1 MITQEPSILII
12 EDNVSVRNGLQLKL
26 LERGF
31 YAEGVESIAGGKN
44 TLAEKGENFDVILI
58 DMRLDHYEDS
68 KNNIGVLGADLVIE
82 FFKKNA
88 SKRDFQKPEPIILSG
103 FRDEEFYQKALQ
115 LGAATYL
122 VKPTPSEVVI
132 RHLRAL
138 AIKRLLSNNVD
149 LVDEIEN
156 IVLKSRD
163 EAALYDNLCSSILG
177 EVFSACLGSPF
188 ILLLTQFDNLFP
200 LVTKNCAGGDEDFP
214 VGEDDI
220 YKELLFL
227 MYRNSNVSSKPFV
240 LNDEEFEL
248 LKKRKSSLSDAQIN
262 RLKGA
267 AFISLPLAGNFRL
280 SIGILE
286 SNNEYSEPP
295 EEMANL
301 LISYV
306 NPATIMFLGEITA
319 RWHKNVAEKNTTI
332 KKLATFCNN
341 VGKEQLYILED
352 ANLMKRDSDDYL
364 DSKIYR
370 QIKSLAEDLHH
381 TGRVLEPIS
390 EKDFVTSNLPTF
402 SMRTLIDKAWYEL
415 NEEHKVKGRSNF
427 LIEGDCQV
435 QGEEEEF
442 FLIAFRFLHWFSRR
456 KFEVP
461 ENVEHFIKVTCSM
474 DNSYAVITFEDNSY
488 RIPEQ
493 LMEKLFNPFSP
504 AAPPP
509 TSDDVAD
516 SRKPGLYLAL
526 YLSQII
532 VEEKYR
538 GRLRQCSEE
547 LGGEMGH
554 KIEMKIPLPN

>member
-1 MITQEPSILII
+1 MITQEPSVLII
-12 EDNVSVRNGLQLKL
+12 EDNVSVRNGLHLKL

-31 YAEGVESIAGGKN
+31 NAEGVESIADGRN
-44 TLAEKGENFDVILI
+44 ALADRGEDFDVILI

-68 KNNIGVLGADLVIE
+68 KNNIGIMGADLVIE

-88 SKRDFQKPEPIILSG
+88 SKSDFQKPEPIILSG

-138 AIKRLLSNNVD
+138 AIKRLLSNNVN

-177 EVFSACLGSPF
+177 EVFSMCLGSPF

-200 LVTKNCAGGDEDFP
+200 LVTKNCAGGDNDFS
-214 VGEDDI
+214 VGQDDI

-227 MYRNSNVSSKPFV
+227 MYRNSDVSAKPFV
-240 LNDEEFEL
+240 LNDEEIEL
-248 LKKRKSSLSDAQIN
+248 LKKRKSSLTDEQIN

-286 SNNEYSEPP
+286 SDDEYSEPP

-341 VGKEQLYILED
+341 VGREQLFILED
-352 ANLMKRDSDDYL
+352 ANITGQSSDNYL

-390 EKDFVTSNLPTF
+390 EKDFVAQNLPVF
-402 SMRTLIDKAWYEL
+402 SMRTLIEKVWREL
-415 NEEHKVKGRSNF
+415 NEEHQVSRKTKL
-427 LIEGDCQV
+427 LIEGDCEL
-435 QGEEEEF
+435 QGDEEEF
-442 FLIAFRFLHWFSRR
+442 FLIAFRFLHWLSRR
-456 KFEVP
+456 KFETP
-461 ENVEHFIKVTCSM
+461 GNIEHCIKVTCST
-474 DNSYAVITFEDNSY
+474 DNSYAVIAFEDNSY
-488 RIPEQ
+488 RIPEK

-504 AAPPP
+504 AAPSP
-509 TSDDVAD
+509 TSEDATD

-538 GRLRQCSEE
+538 GKLKQCSEE
-547 LGGEMGH
+547 LDGELGH